1 MIYWSA
7 LFLGLAGSLHCV
19 GMCGPLALALPVGK
33 TNTSRGI
40 FRNLLYQSGRLL
52 TYGTIGALIG
62 LLGTGFQLA
71 GAQKGIS
78 IVAGAV
84 MVIMAFLPLHL
95 SGPFGKTAAGK
106 KWNHWIQESLG
117 IIMKKK
123 SSLSLFLFG
132 MINGLLPC
140 GLVYVALAGAVAIG
154 SPLESALFMII
165 FGSGTVPLMF
175 LTVFAGGWISGATR
189 VRFQRIVPYVVAVI
203 GILMMLRGM
212 GLGIKYISPPDPALE
227 VRQSSV
233 GNTDA
238 CH

>member
-7 LFLGLAGSLHCV
+7 ILLGLAGSLHCV

-33 TNTSRGI
+33 TNTSRGVL
-40 FRNLLYQSGRLL
+40 RNLLYQSGRIV
-52 TYGTIGALIG
+52 TYAVIGLLIG

-78 IVAGAV
+78 IAAGAL

-95 SGPFGKTAAGK
+95 SGPFGKTRAGR
-106 KWNHWIQESLG
+106 KWNHWIQETLG
-117 IIMKKK
+117 LIMKKK
-123 SSLSLFLFG
+123 NSLSLFLFG
-132 MINGLLPC
+132 LINGLLPC
-140 GLVYVALAGAVAIG
+140 GLVYVALAGAIAIG
-154 SPLESALFMII
+154 NPIESAFFMLL
-165 FGSGTVPLMF
+165 FGSGTIPLMF
-175 LTVFAGGWISGATR
+175 FTVFAGGWINGKTR
-189 VRFQRIVPYVVAVI
+189 IRFQRIVPYVVALI

-212 GLGIKYISPPDPALE
+212 GLGIPYISPASPALE
-227 VRQSSV
+227 VHQTSV